1 MEREKEKK
9 KARKFQIPNHDMGI
23 MRSAKPLAL
32 HVEHVQLL
40 TLSLYHLSSAL
51 GGASEREIDSKYR
64 AATQRNEA
72 SLVLG

>member
-1 MEREKEKK
+1 
-9 KARKFQIPNHDMGI
+9 MGI
-23 MRSAKPLAL
+23 IRSAKSLAL

-51 GGASEREIDSKYR
+51 GGASEREIDSKYS